1 MLAPAMIVRAF
12 TFAVALAMLALPI
25 APVVADDDQARIR
38 ELVRSGRIVPLE
50 QVIADALR
58 RVPGEVVDVEF
69 DEDDDEYEI
78 EVLDARG
85 VVWELEYRASSG
97 VLRTLDRDD

>member
-1 MLAPAMIVRAF
+1 MLAPTMNAR
-12 TFAVALAMLALPI
+12 TFAITIALALLTLPM
-25 APVVADDDQARIR
+25 APVLADDDQARIR
-38 ELVRSGRIVPLE
+38 ELVRSGRVVPLE

-78 EVLDARG
+78 EVLDADG

-97 VLRTLDRDD
+97 AFRALDRDD